1 MGAAMGG
8 RGDAVLRG
16 VLRQGVGPLA
26 RAVYRPIVEGREN
39 VPGAG
44 AVILAANHRSFF
56 DSVVIPLVAG
66 RPVSFLAK
74 AEYFTEG
81 GPKGHLKRAFFTAIE
96 AVPIERGD
104 HRGALESLDAAVEV
118 LAAGRAFGIY
128 PEGTRSRDGRLYRG
142 RTGVA
147 WLALTSGAPVVPV
160 AVAGTELIQPI
171 GARLPRVRRVS
182 VRFGRALHF
191 APDPGRPPAAQR
203 REVTDRVMAEIQA
216 LSGQEAAGCYATV
229 QPGHR

>member
-104 HRGALESLDAAVEV
+104 HRGALESQGEGDPTGDGVE
-118 LAAGRAFGIY
+118 
-128 PEGTRSRDGRLYRG
+128 
-142 RTGVA
+142 GVA
-147 WLALTSGAPVVPV
+147 GDEVRFDLVDRPGRQQMCVLVGRHAHEDSGA
-160 AVAGTELIQPI
+160 
-171 GARLPRVRRVS
+171 
-182 VRFGRALHF
+182 
-191 APDPGRPPAAQR
+191 AATQ
-203 REVTDRVMAEIQA
+203 
-216 LSGQEAAGCYATV
+216 
-229 QPGHR
+229 